1 MYVSVVRRPL
11 LTAIAAGI
19 LLCALWFVPSANA
32 TNEQSTGG
40 QQSAASAH
48 ETFDGSSAE
57 SATGSPG
64 LVLADT
70 GSGVD
75 TTPYLI
81 GGAVFLAVGAAFT
94 AHSVHR
100 GARAV

>member
-19 LLCALWFVPSANA
+19 LLCAMWFVPSANA
-32 TNEQSTGG
+32 TNEQSAG
-40 QQSAASAH
+40 QQRSAATAH
-48 ETFDGSSAE
+48 EDPRFSS
-57 SATGSPG
+57 G
-64 LVLADT
+64 LALADT

-81 GGAVFLAVGAAFT
+81 AGTVFLGVGAAFV
-94 AHSVHR
+94 AHSVR
-100 GARAV
+100 KGARAAL